1 MPVIAVRHQSMTRV
15 HLQAAFTSM
24 AIAFIT
30 LGLLIYDRRAP
41 FEYLST
47 EITPRSVYPGQT
59 IVVHRHVLWN
69 RQCQG
74 EAWTEIVSDTD
85 RIITFYDRG
94 TRYPAELGDTRADR
108 SIQLPQTLRPGSATY
123 RGTIRFP
130 SCGLT
135 SRWKPLIVPYQE
147 VSFEV
152 R

>member
-1 MPVIAVRHQSMTRV
+1 MIVASIAVGFLV
-15 HLQAAFTSM
+15 F
-24 AIAFIT
+24 
-30 LGLLIYDRRAP
+30 DRRAP

-47 EITPRSVYPGQT
+47 EIVPRIVYPGQT
-59 IVVHRHVLWN
+59 ITVRRHVYWH

-123 RGTIRFP
+123 RGTIKFP
-130 SCGLT
+130 NCGLT
-135 SRWKPLIVPYQE
+135 SRWSPIIVPYQE